1 MSQNGVPKSTFGPP
15 RAASS
20 APQNPPRPSFSPPGS
35 SKVPSRSPRSSKHLL
50 QGILGSLFID
60 FGWQNAPNG
69 PQNGGLEPL
78 KPPYSFQKP
87 IQKPIQSTPSLNAV
101 NHMGA
106 AVSRS
111 ELNIYIYIYISAAP
125 CFSRVSRRVR
135 QQEKN
140 KIHDLALATRLPR
153 DRRTSPG
160 AA

>member
-1 MSQNGVPKSTFGPP
+1 MSLEPLWSQHGDPKSTFGSP

-78 KPPYSFQKP
+78 KPPYSFQKLV
-87 IQKPIQSTPSLNAV
+87 KKHIQSTPSLNAV

-111 ELNIYIYIYISAAP
+111 ELNPPHPASAG
-125 CFSRVSRRVR
+125 CQGVSDL
-135 QQEKN
+135 KT
-140 KIHDLALATRLPR
+140 KIHIYTL
-153 DRRTSPG
+153 SP
-160 AA
+160 